1 MVGRHGPRTCARLR
15 PMAIQGFSHIGIGV
29 RDLDRSVR
37 FYVDVFGFTQL
48 YALDMTGD
56 EVAATMEQTGA
67 FRSAMLLRGDI
78 RIELLQWVD
87 VPITGSG
94 ERKPMTEL
102 GFTHLSFRV
111 DAIDDLSPAVLAAG
125 GRVLDRTLT
134 VLGDNAD
141 PTATKLLYLLDP
153 DGTRIE
159 VMENVPD
166 LSQIDTDALAARFE

>member
-1 MVGRHGPRTCARLR
+1 
-15 PMAIQGFSHIGIGV
+15 MAIQGFSHIGICV
-29 RDLDRSVR
+29 TDLDRSVR
-37 FYVDVFGFTQL
+37 FYVDVFGFAQL

-56 EVAATMEQTGA
+56 EVAATMEQRGT
-67 FRSAMLLRGDI
+67 FRSAMLLRGDV

-87 VPITGSG
+87 VPTAGSG
-94 ERKPMTEL
+94 ERKAMTEL

-111 DAIDDLSPAVLAAG
+111 DAVDDLSDAVRAAG
-125 GRVLDRTLT
+125 GQVLEHTLS
-134 VLGDNAD
+134 VLGEAGD

-166 LSQIDTDALAARFE
+166 LSEIDTAALQQRFE

>member
-1 MVGRHGPRTCARLR
+1 
-15 PMAIQGFSHIGIGV
+15 MAIQGFSHIGICV
-29 RDLDRSVR
+29 TDLDRSTR
-37 FYVDVFGFTQL
+37 FYAEVFGFSQL

-56 EVAATMEQTGA
+56 EVAATMEQRGT
-67 FRSAMLLRGDI
+67 FRSAMLLRGDV

-87 VPITGSG
+87 VGTTGTG

-111 DAIDDLSPAVLAAG
+111 DAIDDLSDAVRAAG
-125 GRVLDRTLT
+125 GQVLDHTLA
-134 VLGDNAD
+134 VLGEPDD

-159 VMENVPD
+159 VMEQVPD
-166 LSQIDTDALAARFE
+166 LSQIDVAALQQRFD